1 MYTHT
6 HTHMYTVS
14 QYPVPKCLHLLL
26 CIYEI
31 GICQLFH
38 HVNTS
43 LLAKHPQRCRYKVL
57 AQFVAK
63 LN

>member
-1 MYTHT
+1 
-6 HTHMYTVS
+6 MYTVS